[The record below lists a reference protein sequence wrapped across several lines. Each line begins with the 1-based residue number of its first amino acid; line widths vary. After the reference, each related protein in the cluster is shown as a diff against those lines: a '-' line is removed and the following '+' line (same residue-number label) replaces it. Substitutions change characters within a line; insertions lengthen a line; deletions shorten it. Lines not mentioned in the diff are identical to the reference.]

1 MKNEKIWYC
10 YLVKYL
16 FILVILLELLGSGNV
31 EATNVLY
38 IPNPNLLGKK
48 PVVKKRARNLFT
60 NDEDERLKEL
70 IEEYGEDNWGIIA
83 KNMGGRNVRQ
93 CKERWKFY
101 LSPNVNKNEWTE
113 EDDKLLLELQGQ
125 FGNKWKLIA
134 NYFDGRNEIQVKSR
148 FKLLWRRKNGICAIK
163 NKIKNQVQAKN
174 PPPPSPAAVK
184 IQKEEDFFENYS
196 TDISDFDESNNF
208 DDYFYF

>member
-83 KNMGGRNVRQ
+83 KNMKGRNIRQ
-93 CKERWKFY
+93 CRERYRYY
-101 LSPNVNKNEWTE
+101 LSPDVNKNEWTE
-113 EDDKLLLELQGQ
+113 RDDKSLLELQEQ

-134 NYFDGRNEIQVKSR
+134 SYFNGRNEIQVKSR
-148 FKLLWRRKNGICAIK
+148 FKLLWRRKNGIRAIK

-174 PPPPSPAAVK
+174 PPPPSPATVK
-184 IQKEEDFFENYS
+184 IPKEEDFSENY
-196 TDISDFDESNNF
+196 SDFDESNNF
-208 DDYFYF
+208 DDYFHF